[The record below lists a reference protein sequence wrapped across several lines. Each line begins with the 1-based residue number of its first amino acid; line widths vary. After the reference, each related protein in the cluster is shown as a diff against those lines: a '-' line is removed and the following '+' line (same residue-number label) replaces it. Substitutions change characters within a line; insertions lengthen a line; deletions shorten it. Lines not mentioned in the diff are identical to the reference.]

1 MNKLLLGCALS
12 ALAASS
18 AYAQS
23 TGSIDF
29 ENQKEIVVTGTRANG
44 VDGVTIPQT
53 ARTKGVLTSEFIG
66 HESPGQTINDT
77 INMLPGVSFQN
88 NDPYGSA
95 GGTLS
100 IRGFDGSRISQTFDG
115 IPLNDTGNYSIYSNQ
130 QVDPELIEQVNVNL
144 GTTDVDSPSAGAS
157 GSTVNI
163 RTRNPSKDFHVR
175 IQGSAGEF
183 DFFRVF
189 GVLDTGE
196 FGPWGTRAFISASNS
211 SNDAPYGHRG
221 RIEKKQYNAKIY
233 QPIGANGD
241 FVSIAGHYNENR
253 NGFFGSLP
261 LRVDHTQSLAPT
273 LAGQAPRVVGSDSSN
288 RFPTTADERDY
299 TVGPC
304 TVNLAATAGKADL
317 ANSCGST
324 FDERYNPSNTGNIR
338 VNSRFTL
345 ADNLVLTVDPSYQY
359 VLANGG
365 GTVVAN
371 EGLFD
376 VDPTGTPGR
385 ANCATASGA
394 GVNCQFG
401 YLNGVPYFGKDLN
414 GDGDKL
420 DTVRMLAPSTTQT
433 HRYGVIAGLRY
444 EFTPD
449 QTVRVAYTFDYG
461 RHRQTGEVGLLNT
474 NGAPFDFFPRD
485 NPQTDVSGTIL
496 QKRDRLSHAILNQFS
511 AEYSGR
517 YFDALTVTAGVRA
530 PFFKRELHQH
540 CFTTSVTGFVDCFGT
555 NTSELASYTASN
567 PYTVNGAGLPS
578 GSAPPGERT
587 YKYNKVLPELG
598 FVYKLTSA
606 MALHANYSKGLQVP
620 STDNLYNDFYYPR
633 GSTQANPKPETT
645 DNFDVGARYTTG
657 KLQAELA
664 VWYTRFENRLA
675 QAYDPIVDR
684 SVYTNLG
691 RVDRYGIDGSVSY
704 QPIKPIT
711 LYAFGSYLKSKIK
724 DNVAAGGGST
734 YNCSGASMGNNTD
747 LVNCF
752 FTKGKRES
760 YQPVYTAGGR
770 IEGNFSIFQVGLEAK
785 RTGRRYVNDQNV
797 PVALCTTIDAK
808 GLPTSTNFTTPSGNC
823 PTNAAR
829 NQVFGAFEKGYT
841 LVNLDVRIALGSLV
855 HNDRTYLQF
864 NVYNLFDKFYSG
876 GSSTTAQLQPT
887 AITNVQIGAPRAV
900 SGTLVVGF

>member
-1 MNKLLLGCALS
+1 MKKLLVGCALS

-29 ENQKEIVVTGTRANG
+29 EAKEIVVTGTRVNG

-53 ARTKGVLTSEFIG
+53 ARTKGVLTSQFIQ
-66 HESPGQTINDT
+66 HEVPGQSINDT

-100 IRGFDGSRISQTFDG
+100 IRGFDSSRISQTFDG
-115 IPLNDTGNYSIYSNQ
+115 IPLNDTGNYASYSNQ

-163 RTRNPSKDFHVR
+163 RTRNPTKDFHVR
-175 IQGSAGEF
+175 LQGSVGEY

-196 FGPWGTRAFISASNS
+196 FGPWGTRAFVSASSASN
-211 SNDAPYGHRG
+211 NAPYGHRG
-221 RIEKKQYNAKIY
+221 RIEKYQYNAKIY

-241 FVSIAGHYNENR
+241 FVSIAGHYNHNR

-261 LRVDHTQSLAPT
+261 LRVDSTQSIAN
-273 LAGQAPRVVGSDSSN
+273 QAPRVVGSDSSN
-288 RFPTTADERDY
+288 RFPTTADERNY
-299 TVGPC
+299 TIAPC
-304 TVNLAATAGKADL
+304 TVNLAARPGVADL

-324 FDERYNPSNTGNIR
+324 FDERYNPSNTGNVR

-345 ADNLVLTVDPSYQY
+345 ADGLVLTVDPSYQY

-371 EGLFD
+371 EKTFSQN
-376 VDPTGTPGR
+376 
-385 ANCATASGA
+385 AA
-394 GVNCQFG
+394 
-401 YLNGVPYFGKDLN
+401 NGVPTTQLVGFINGAPYLGYDFN
-414 GDGDKL
+414 GDGDTL
-420 DTVRMLAPSTTQT
+420 DTIRMLAPSTTQT
-433 HRYGVIAGLRY
+433 HRYGVIADLRY
-444 EFTPD
+444 EISPD
-449 QTVRVAYTFDYG
+449 QTVRLAYTFDYG
-461 RHRQTGEVGLLNT
+461 HHRQTGEVGLLNT
-474 NGAPFDFFPRD
+474 NGTPFNVFPKY
-485 NPQTDVSGTIL
+485 NPVKDASGSIL
-496 QKRDRLSHAILNQFS
+496 QKRDRTSNAILNQVS
-511 AEYSGR
+511 GEYQGR
-517 YFDALTVTAGVRA
+517 FFDALTVTAGIRA
-530 PFFKRELHQH
+530 PFFRRELHQN
-540 CFTTSVTGFVDCFGT
+540 CFTTSVSGFVDCFGNSPNAAQVT
-555 NTSELASYTASN
+555 AYTQAH
-567 PYTVNGAGLPS
+567 PYAVNAAGQPS
-578 GSAPPGERT
+578 GSALPGDRN
-587 YKYNKVLPELG
+587 YNFHKILPELG
-598 FVYKLTSA
+598 FIYKLTPA
-606 MALHANYSKGLQVP
+606 VAVHANYSKGLQVP
-620 STDNLYNDFYYPR
+620 STDNLYNDYYYPR
-633 GSTQANPKPETT
+633 ASEQANPKPETT
-645 DNFDVGARYTTG
+645 DNFDIGARYTTG

-664 VWYTRFENRLA
+664 LWYTRFDNRLA

-691 RVDRYGIDGSVSY
+691 RVDRYGIDGSISY

-724 DNVAAGGGST
+724 ENVAAGGGANYDCSNAST
-734 YNCSGASMGNNTD
+734 GNNTD
-747 LVNCF
+747 LLNCY

-770 IEGNFSIFQVGLEAK
+770 IEGNFSIFQIGLEAK

-797 PVALCTTIDAK
+797 PVALCTTIVNGVAT
-808 GLPTSTNFTTPSGNC
+808 GTNVSSASGNC
-823 PTNAAR
+823 PSTAYR

-841 LVNLDVRIALGSLV
+841 LFNLDARVSLEPLV
-855 HNDRTYLQF
+855 HNDRPYLQF
-864 NVYNLFDKFYSG
+864 NVYNLFAKFYTG
-876 GSSTTAQLQPT
+876 GSGTTAQLAPT
-887 AITNVQIGAPRAV
+887 AITFVQIGAPRAV
-900 SGTLVVGF
+900 SATLVVGF

>member
-1 MNKLLLGCALS
+1 MKKLLLGCALS
-12 ALAASS
+12 ALAAGS

-29 ENQKEIVVTGTRANG
+29 ENQKEIVVTGTRQNG

-53 ARTKGVLTSEFIG
+53 ARTKGVLTSQFIG
-66 HESPGQTINDT
+66 HETPGQSINDT

-100 IRGFDGSRISQTFDG
+100 IRGFDSSRISQTFDG
-115 IPLNDTGNYSIYSNQ
+115 VPLNDTGNYAIYSNQ

-163 RTRNPSKDFHVR
+163 RTRNPTKDFHVR
-175 IQGSAGEF
+175 IQGSVGEF

-196 FGPWGTRAFISASNS
+196 FGPWGTRAFISASNA
-211 SNDAPYGHRG
+211 SNNAPYGHLG
-221 RIEKKQYNAKIY
+221 RIEKKQFNAKIY

-241 FVSIAGHYNENR
+241 FVSIAGHYNKNR

-273 LAGQAPRVVGSDSSN
+273 AAGQAPRVVGSDSTN

-299 TVGPC
+299 TVAPC

-317 ANSCGST
+317 ANGCGST
-324 FDERYNPSNTGNIR
+324 FDERYNPSNTGNVRI
-338 VNSRFTL
+338 NSRFTL
-345 ADNLVLTVDPSYQY
+345 ADGLVLTVDPSYQY

-371 EGLFD
+371 EKTFSQ
-376 VDPTGTPGR
+376 
-385 ANCATASGA
+385 AAA
-394 GVNCQFG
+394 
-401 YLNGVPYFGKDLN
+401 NGVPATQLVGFISGSPFLGYDFN
-414 GDGDKL
+414 GDGDTL
-420 DTVRMLAPSTTQT
+420 DTIRMLAPSTTQT
-433 HRYGVIAGLRY
+433 HRYGVIADLRY
-444 EFTPD
+444 ELSPD
-449 QTVRVAYTFDYG
+449 QSVRVAYTLDYG
-461 RHRQTGEVGLLNT
+461 HHRQTGEVGLLNT
-474 NGAPFDFFPRD
+474 NGQPFNVFPKYAPVKDA
-485 NPQTDVSGTIL
+485 SGSIL
-496 QKRDRLSHAILNQFS
+496 QKRDRTSNAILNQLS

-517 YFDALTVTAGVRA
+517 FFDALTVTAGVRA
-530 PFFKRELHQH
+530 PFFRRELHQN
-540 CFTTSVTGFVDCFGT
+540 CFTTSVTGFVDCFGSSP
-555 NTSELASYTASN
+555 NAAQVTAYQN
-567 PYTVNGAGLPS
+567 AHPYAVNAAGQPS
-578 GSAPPGERT
+578 GSALPGDRT
-587 YKYNKVLPELG
+587 YNYHKILPELG
-598 FVYKLTSA
+598 FVYKLTPA
-606 MALHANYSKGLQVP
+606 VAVHANYSKGLQVP
-620 STDNLYNDFYYPR
+620 STDNLYNDYYYTR
-633 GSTQANPKPETT
+633 TSAQANPKPETT
-645 DNFDVGARYTTG
+645 DNFDIGGRYTTG

-664 VWYTRFENRLA
+664 VWYTRFDNRLA
-675 QAYDPIVDR
+675 QAYDPTVDR

-691 RVDRYGIDGSVSY
+691 RVDRYGVDGSISY
-704 QPIKPIT
+704 KPIT
-711 LYAFGSYLKSKIK
+711 PITVYAFGSYLKSKIK
-724 DNVAAGGGST
+724 ANVAAGGGAN
-734 YNCSGASMGNNTD
+734 YDCSNASMGNNTD
-747 LVNCF
+747 LVNCY

-797 PVALCTTIDAK
+797 PVALCTTIGSN
-808 GLPTSTNFTTPSGNC
+808 GLPTATNFNPASGNC
-823 PTNAAR
+823 PTTAAR
-829 NQVFGAFEKGYT
+829 NQVYGAFEKGYT
-841 LVNLDVRIALGSLV
+841 LVNLDVRVALGSLV

-864 NVYNLFDKFYSG
+864 NVYNLFDKFFAG

>member
-1 MNKLLLGCALS
+1 MKKLFLGCALS

-29 ENQKEIVVTGTRANG
+29 ENQKEIVVTGTRQNG

-53 ARTKGVLTSEFIG
+53 ARTKGVLTAQFIG
-66 HESPGQTINDT
+66 HEAPGQTINDT

-100 IRGFDGSRISQTFDG
+100 IRGFDSSRISQTFDG
-115 IPLNDTGNYSIYSNQ
+115 IPLNDTGNYAIYSNQ

-163 RTRNPSKDFHVR
+163 RTRNPTKDFHVR
-175 IQGSAGEF
+175 IQGSTGQF

-189 GVLDTGE
+189 GVVDTGE

-211 SNDAPYGHRG
+211 SNNAPYGHRG

-233 QPIGANGD
+233 QPIGSNGD
-241 FVSIAGHYNENR
+241 FVSIAGHYNKNR

-261 LRVDHTQSLAPT
+261 LRVDMTQSLAPT
-273 LAGQAPRVVGSDSSN
+273 PAGQAPRVVGSDSSN

-299 TVGPC
+299 TIPPC

-317 ANSCGST
+317 ANGCGST

-345 ADNLVLTVDPSYQY
+345 ADGLVLTVDPSYQY

-371 EGLFD
+371 EKTFSQ
-376 VDPTGTPGR
+376 
-385 ANCATASGA
+385 AAA
-394 GVNCQFG
+394 
-401 YLNGVPYFGKDLN
+401 NGVPATQLVGFINGSPFFGRDLN
-414 GDGDKL
+414 GDGDTL

-433 HRYGVIAGLRY
+433 HRYGVIADLRY
-444 EFTPD
+444 EIGPD
-449 QTVRVAYTFDYG
+449 QTVRAAYTFDYG

-485 NPQTDVSGTIL
+485 DPQKDASGSTL
-496 QKRDRLSHAILNQFS
+496 QKRDRLSYAILNQVS

-517 YFDALTVTAGVRA
+517 FFNALTVTAGVRA
-530 PFFKRELHQH
+530 PFFRRELHQN
-540 CFTTSVTGFVDCFGT
+540 CFTTSVTGFVDCFGDAP
-555 NTSELASYTASN
+555 NAAQVTAYQN
-567 PYTVNGAGLPS
+567 AHPLVFNAAGVPIS
-578 GSAPPGERT
+578 GSALPGKRV
-587 YKYNKVLPELG
+587 YNYHKVLPELG
-598 FVYKLTSA
+598 FVYKLTPTV
-606 MALHANYSKGLQVP
+606 ALHANYSKGVQVP
-620 STDNLYNDFYYPR
+620 STDNLYNDFYYTR
-633 GSTQANPKPETT
+633 ESAQANPKPETT
-645 DNFDVGARYTTG
+645 DNFDIGARYTTG

-664 VWYTRFENRLA
+664 LWYTRFENRLA
-675 QAYDPIVDR
+675 QAYDPTVDR

-691 RVDRYGIDGSVSY
+691 RVDRYGVDGSVSY
-704 QPIKPIT
+704 QPITPIT

-724 DNVAAGGGST
+724 GNVAAGGGSA
-734 YNCSGASMGNNTD
+734 YDCSNASTGNNTD
-747 LVNCF
+747 LVNCY

-797 PVALCTTIDAK
+797 PVALCTTIVN
-808 GLPTSTNFTTPSGNC
+808 GLPTATSLNPASGNC
-823 PTNAAR
+823 PTTAAR

-841 LVNLDVRIALGSLV
+841 LVNLDVRVALGSLV

-864 NVYNLFDKFYSG
+864 NVYNLFDKFYAG